1 MIKNKNI
8 IIIGSS
14 SELAQ
19 EVLKQLIQ
27 SNTIFS
33 ISLKDSDDTKHL
45 KVTNYLEE
53 AKNIVEFISSVHSP
67 IVIFFNGYLA
77 ENRPIQNPTSY
88 EIVKT
93 LEINYFI
100 PYKLTEM
107 IVNQNIQI
115 KKLVF
120 ISSFAAG
127 KQRYKNFIY
136 GYSKRLLEESIK
148 YLNPNNYLLIRFG
161 KIKTSMSKNHSS
173 SFFDLDKKK
182 AANIIVKFLVSK
194 EGLVYPNISTKI
206 LSILIKMIPTSII
219 KLLNI

>member
-45 KVTNYLEE
+45 KVTNYLDE

-88 EIVKT
+88 EVVKT

-100 PYKLTEM
+100 PYK
-107 IVNQNIQI
+107 
-115 KKLVF
+115 
-120 ISSFAAG
+120 
-127 KQRYKNFIY
+127 
-136 GYSKRLLEESIK
+136 
-148 YLNPNNYLLIRFG
+148 
-161 KIKTSMSKNHSS
+161 
-173 SFFDLDKKK
+173 
-182 AANIIVKFLVSK
+182 
-194 EGLVYPNISTKI
+194 
-206 LSILIKMIPTSII
+206 
-219 KLLNI
+219 